1 MIFWAQKWRGYLHWC
16 PPCPKFRGGAE
27 RPRPLLWIR
36 PCLSGI
42 RVIVRARGHATLFF
56 YIYKC
61 FLIVFCQLMCAES
74 KSDVCQFVNV
84 DHFFYG
90 MKSKMADKK
99 ISFFVKTIKTLH
111 LDPLYV

>member
-1 MIFWAQKWRGYLHWC
+1 
-16 PPCPKFRGGAE
+16 
-27 RPRPLLWIR
+27 
-36 PCLSGI
+36 
-42 RVIVRARGHATLFF
+42 
-56 YIYKC
+56 
-61 FLIVFCQLMCAES
+61 MCAES